1 MTLIDANKECMP
13 KPSTVYFL
21 SLSHSFLENG
31 KNPMSD
37 MFALSDTLL
46 QDEES
51 GYCSKV

>member
-1 MTLIDANKECMP
+1 MTLIDASKECIP

-31 KNPMSD
+31 KNPLSD
-37 MFALSDTLL
+37 IFALSDTLL
-46 QDEES
+46 LDEER